1 LSSLAEAFI
10 QHIAENYLAYVLV
23 VFKDTEQMNIIV
35 QLSDSWREQ
44 LACFMERLRD
54 TERAQ
59 CKLIQTVLQG
69 ITKRLDICT
78 ATNR

>member
-1 LSSLAEAFI
+1 M
-10 QHIAENYLAYVLV
+10 
-23 VFKDTEQMNIIV
+23 FKDTEQMNVIV

-44 LACFMERLRD
+44 LACFMECLRD
-54 TERAQ
+54 TEHAQ
-59 CKLIQTVLQG
+59 CELIQTVLQG